1 MLSFLFFLSFY
12 THITHYISLL
22 NITETF
28 LVFYEGKLFLY
39 NIIATT
45 RPTIRQQI

>member
-1 MLSFLFFLSFY
+1 MLSLLFFLSFY
-12 THITHYISLL
+12 THYISLL